1 MRRTRLPT
9 IAVTAALLMA
19 GGAVS
24 QADVSRKVQKTFR
37 GQILI
42 TTDQLPVQMATD
54 KETIELYKKANA
66 KYLTH
71 RDVDG
76 VATWS
81 FHYTAFFKKKCGTD
95 RLSFDFYTDDKEKL
109 YVANKGLMGVDPSLT
124 VLSGTLSINED
135 EGLNPGRKYI
145 VEITGEIRGKEVVLA
160 TAKLKFK

>member
-1 MRRTRLPT
+1 M
-9 IAVTAALLMA
+9 IVAAGALLIA
-19 GGAVS
+19 GAGIS
-24 QADVSRKVQKTFR
+24 QADISQKVQKTFR
-37 GQILI
+37 GQVLI
-42 TTDQLPVQMATD
+42 TTDQLPVQMSTD
-54 KETIELYKKANA
+54 KETIALYKKANA

-71 RDVDG
+71 SDVDG

-109 YVANKGLMGVDPSLT
+109 YVANKGLMGVDPSTT
-124 VLSGTLSINED
+124 VLSGALTINED

-145 VEITGEIRGKEVVLA
+145 VEVTGEIRGKEVVFA